1 MKTGVALLLVVT
13 LVFSYLVS
21 LRKKP
26 APREFK
32 STDEFIQWLSSEA
45 IKDAEQNNV
54 KLDYSP
60 ESVRD
65 VEKILGK
72 LHQQYVQSPSSV
84 AVMGISAAYGA
95 YIGEVIRKTEE
106 GVRWERDDQMG
117 EKIYPLIWGTGHSY
131 PMGWCQRRI
140 TDGEEDNVW
149 VKFSILKERRGILSF
164 KHKKS

>member
-1 MKTGVALLLVVT
+1 MKIALAVLLLAVLAISYRVAL
-13 LVFSYLVS
+13 
-21 LRKKP
+21 KKR

-60 ESVRD
+60 ESVKD

-72 LHQQYVQSPSSV
+72 IHERYVQSPSSV
-84 AVMGISAAYGA
+84 RVMGISAAYGA
-95 YIGEVIRKTEE
+95 YIGEVVRKTEE
-106 GVRWERDDQMG
+106 GVHWERDDQMG
-117 EKIYPLIWGTGHSY
+117 EKSYPLIWGTGHSY

-140 TDGEEDNVW
+140 TDGDGDNVW
-149 VKFSILKERRGILSF
+149 VKFYILKERKGILSL
-164 KHKKS
+164 KKNKS

>member
-1 MKTGVALLLVVT
+1 MKIGVSLLLIAA
-13 LVFSYLVS
+13 LVAYYLVA

-65 VEKILGK
+65 VEKILGNIHE
-72 LHQQYVQSPSSV
+72 LYVQSGSSV
-84 AVMGISAAYGA
+84 RVMGISAAYGA
-95 YIGEVIRKTEE
+95 YIGEVIRKTED
-106 GVRWERDDQMG
+106 GVHWERDDQMG
-117 EKIYPLIWGTGHSY
+117 EKSYPLIWGTGHSY

-140 TDGEEDNVW
+140 TDGEGDNVW
-149 VKFSILKERRGILSF
+149 VKFSILKERKGNLSF
-164 KHKKS
+164 GRKKP

>member
-1 MKTGVALLLVVT
+1 MKIGVALLLIAALGVA
-13 LVFSYLVS
+13 YLVA

-60 ESVRD
+60 ESVKD

-72 LHQQYVQSPSSV
+72 IHERYLQSPSSV
-84 AVMGISAAYGA
+84 AVMGLSAAYGA

-106 GVRWERDDQMG
+106 GVHWERDDQMG
-117 EKIYPLIWGTGHSY
+117 EKSYPLIWGTGHSY

-140 TDGEEDNVW
+140 TDGDGDNVW
-149 VKFSILKERRGILSF
+149 VKFYILKERKGILSL
-164 KHKKS
+164 KKNKS

>member
-1 MKTGVALLLVVT
+1 MKIGVTLLVIAA
-13 LVFSYLVS
+13 LVGSYLLA

-45 IKDAEQNNV
+45 IKDAEQNSV

-65 VEKILGK
+65 VEKILSK
-72 LHQQYVQSPSSV
+72 IHEQYAQSPSSV
-84 AVMGISAAYGA
+84 RVMGISAAYGA
-95 YIGEVIRKTEE
+95 YIGEVVRKTEE
-106 GVRWERDDQMG
+106 GVHWERDDQMG

-140 TDGEEDNVW
+140 TDGDGDNVW
-149 VKFSILKERRGILSF
+149 VKFSILRESKGNLSS
-164 KHKKS
+164 KVKKF